1 LNPGGV
7 GGENT
12 SQPSLPSQAEK
23 QPTTDDRTLPALQP
37 TNSPISRSKPALS
50 RAIADSVTIYFKLK
64 IIFKFYF
71 KLATITR
78 ALNLKD

>member
-1 LNPGGV
+1 V
-7 GGENT
+7 GI
-12 SQPSLPSQAEK
+12 AH
-23 QPTTDDRTLPALQP
+23 PTTGFSFMTEL
-37 TNSPISRSKPALS
+37 LS

-64 IIFKFYF
+64 IIFKLYF